1 VDEANPLTIRATF
14 RRLVKS
20 PSQLLLVLA
29 ALTGCLSPKPMTI
42 PSPDAFAQLTKSVAE
57 WRELPVPQT
66 LRLETQAA
74 PPANAPA
81 QLVPSEYYSGAPLAH
96 IEWVYKSIGLLAN
109 SVNLADAL
117 AEYKSILQ
125 QISYD
130 RAKGVINVS
139 SDAAGRLGAPY
150 ERIDPTAARQL
161 PIAIAVAQALQ
172 EQQFAWREKIDTS
185 AFEDHRLALRAVGA
199 GDTLLTAV
207 SRAARPDNR
216 KLSAAQLGIM
226 LQVAAAIEKLAAR
239 VPEFLREQIT
249 FPYLE
254 GSQFVYWAFAAKGWQ
269 GVNGLYANPP
279 TASSQVLHPEK
290 FFIERENPLRFFPA
304 ALLRRFNHRP
314 IVEES
319 LGELSIRAL
328 LRSEHAAKSAAETAK
343 AWRGDQLFSFQNDAL
358 HNIFWFSSWRNETS
372 ASEFLEAYR
381 KVLESRQGVRFD
393 TLAQPGLRTLIATQ
407 RDGRAWLLQARG
419 PNVLAL
425 QAASA
430 DRLTELGEE
439 AWQDLEIEA
448 ETPAVHFESA
458 RRSANFH

>member
-1 VDEANPLTIRATF
+1 
-14 RRLVKS
+14 
-20 PSQLLLVLA
+20 
-29 ALTGCLSPKPMTI
+29 MTI

-74 PPANAPA
+74 LLANAPA
-81 QLVPSEYYSGAPLAH
+81 QLVASEYYSGAPLAH

-109 SVNLADAL
+109 SVDLADAL

-139 SDAAGRLGAPY
+139 SDAGRLGAPY
-150 ERIDPTAARQL
+150 ERIDPTAAREL
-161 PIAIAVAQALQ
+161 PIAIAIAQALH
-172 EQQFAWREKIDTS
+172 EQRFAWRERIDAA

-199 GDTLLTAV
+199 GDALLTAV

-249 FPYLE
+249 FPYRE

-269 GVNGLYANPP
+269 SVNGLYANPP

-314 IVEES
+314 IVEQS
-319 LGELSIRAL
+319 LGELLIRAL

-358 HNIFWFSSWRNETS
+358 FNIFWVSSWRNETS

-381 KVLESRQGVRFD
+381 KVVESRQGVRFD
-393 TLAQPGLRTLIATQ
+393 MLAQPRIRTLIATQ
-407 RDGRAWLLQARG
+407 RDGRAWLLQAHG
-419 PNVLAL
+419 PNVLAV

-430 DRLTELGEE
+430 DRLTELGED
-439 AWQDLEIEA
+439 AWQDLEIEP
-448 ETPAVHFESA
+448 ETSAVHFESA
-458 RRSANFH
+458 RRSVNVH